1 MKTII
6 FDLMGV
12 IFPEGH
18 VIKKIFHPLL
28 GGDYANIKAAYNEY
42 ARGKIGNAEF
52 LQRTGIDKTQEARF
66 LDAIRIDA
74 EAVTVLPELK
84 RRGFGLVAFS
94 HFPKEWGEWLLH
106 KFGLDKLF
114 DAVLLS
120 GEHGFTKSEQGTYE
134 WLLEKIGRPNECWF
148 VDDKLGN
155 LASANAAGIRTI
167 WFERELADKDY
178 EPDYV
183 TYKLSELLEIFTA

>member
-1 MKTII
+1 MKTIV

-28 GGDYANIKAAYNEY
+28 GGDYANIKAAYNDY
-42 ARGKIGNAEF
+42 ARGKIDNTEF
-52 LQRTGIDKTQEARF
+52 LHRASIDKTQEARF
-66 LDAIRIDA
+66 LDAIKIDS
-74 EAVTVLPELK
+74 EAISVLSELK

-94 HFPKEWGEWLLH
+94 HFPREWGEWLLH

-114 DAVLLS
+114 DAVFLS
-120 GEHGFTKSEQGTYE
+120 GEHGFTKSEQGEYE

-155 LASANAAGIRTI
+155 LASANAVGILTI
-167 WFERELADKDY
+167 WFERDIADKDY

-183 TYKLSELLEIFTA
+183 AYTLSELLEIFT